1 MSSKIHTA
9 VVGATGYSG
18 IELMRLLARHPY
30 MEVVL
35 ATSRQLAGQSV
46 GEAYPKLRGLLEGL
60 VFSASDPVALA
71 SQADVDVFFLAL
83 PHGVATQ
90 FARPLFDAG
99 KVVID
104 LSADFRLG
112 SPEVYEEFYGTEHP
126 DKKLLET
133 GAYVIPE
140 IHGMESLRDH
150 RLFACPGC
158 YPTSIQ
164 LPLTPLLR
172 AGLVRSDDIVVN
184 SLSGVSGAG
193 KKLAENYLFCERSE
207 SSVAYGLPKH
217 RHLSEI
223 EEQLSAVAGKS
234 VVIQFCPHLVPMQ
247 RGIVS
252 TISVPAI
259 ASLDAVYDC
268 WNSVYA
274 KSPFV
279 KVLPTGTFPDSQHVT
294 GTNRADISA
303 VLDERTGRFLLT
315 SAEDNLIKGASGQ
328 AIQIANLRFGFPET
342 AGLL

>member
-1 MSSKIHTA
+1 MIQTA
-9 VVGATGYSG
+9 IVGASGYSG
-18 IELMRLLARHPY
+18 IELMRLLVGHPN
-30 MEVVL
+30 MEVAV
-35 ATSRQLAGQSV
+35 ATSRKLAGQQV
-46 GEAYPKLRGLLEGL
+46 GEAYPSLRGLVKGL
-60 VFSASDPVALA
+60 VFTASEPEELA
-71 SQADVDVFFLAL
+71 GLSEINVFFLAL

-112 SPEVYEEFYGTEHP
+112 SAEVYTEFYGIEHP
-126 DKKLLET
+126 DLKLLET

-140 IHGMESLRDH
+140 IHGIEGLRDH

-164 LPLTPLLR
+164 LPLTPLLK
-172 AGLVRSDDIVVN
+172 AGLVSSDGIVVN

-193 KKLAENYLFCERSE
+193 KKLAENYLFCERAE
-207 SSVAYGLPKH
+207 SAVAYGLPKH

-223 EEQLSAVAGKS
+223 EEQLSAAAGKT
-234 VVIQFCPHLVPMQ
+234 VVIQFCPHLVPMR

-252 TISVPAI
+252 TISVPALGTLESI
-259 ASLDAVYDC
+259 YEC
-268 WNSVYA
+268 WNTAYGQ
-274 KSPFV
+274 SPFV

-294 GTNRADISA
+294 GTNRVDISA

-315 SAEDNLIKGASGQ
+315 SAEDNLVKGASGQ
-328 AIQIANLRFGFPET
+328 AVQIANLRFGFPET

>member
-1 MSSKIHTA
+1 MSTKVQAA

-18 IELMRLLARHPY
+18 IELMRLLARHPF
-30 MEVVL
+30 MEVVN
-35 ATSRQLAGQSV
+35 ATSRQLAGKSV
-46 GEAYPKLRGLLEGL
+46 GDVYQKLRGLLDGL
-60 VFSASDPVALA
+60 VFTASDPAVLA
-71 SQADVDVFFLAL
+71 SETNVDVFFLAL
-83 PHGVATQ
+83 PHGVATK

-112 SPEVYEEFYGTEHP
+112 SPEVYEEFYGAEHP
-126 DKKLLET
+126 DKKLLEA

-140 IHGMESLRDH
+140 IHGMGGLRDH
-150 RLFACPGC
+150 QLFACPGC

-164 LPLTPLLR
+164 IPLTPLLK
-172 AGLVRSDDIVVN
+172 AGLVESDGIVVN

-223 EEQLSAVAGKS
+223 EEQLSVAADKS

-259 ASLDAVYDC
+259 ASLGAVYEC
-268 WNSVYA
+268 WNSAYA
-274 KSPFV
+274 TSPFINI
-279 KVLPTGTFPDSQHVT
+279 LPSGTFPDSQHVT
-294 GTNRADISA
+294 GTNRVDISA
-303 VLDERTGRFLLT
+303 VHDERTGRLLLT